1 MLFTTEPPLQPHNL
15 YILIFW
21 SPSGIL
27 TLVLYGKL
35 SYSIKHELI
44 SIQTVTQGW
53 GLVTW
58 HLTGASSLPS
68 FREGWGQQRADK
80 DQDSAECACYMPVT
94 SHFRWVIL
102 PAKEFA
108 YYHHHVHE
116 RRVFLGFSVAMNC
129 RTYKRVPEPSTSYR
143 AKPLVWGT
151 HAGIFRLSM
160 ADTSKRTGS
169 GADAVV
175 ETSSSY
181 LGLAWDV

>member
-1 MLFTTEPPLQPHNL
+1 MSSFPSKPSKPGVGSGDMAPDRSQQLTQFQGRVRSTESWQR
-15 YILIFW
+15 
-21 SPSGIL
+21 SGL
-27 TLVLYGKL
+27 CWVCLLHACHVTL
-35 SYSIKHELI
+35 
-44 SIQTVTQGW
+44 
-53 GLVTW
+53 
-58 HLTGASSLPS
+58 
-68 FREGWGQQRADK
+68 
-80 DQDSAECACYMPVT
+80 
-94 SHFRWVIL
+94 RWVIL

-169 GADAVV
+169 GAGAVV